1 MAIIRKGDT
10 AAEMSL
16 RKAAD
21 EQSRQKKYK
30 THAGTLRSAGRMNE
44 EKLNKIKVAKESDEK
59 VYAYHK
65 DSGNEFTGPIS
76 GASTARVNP
85 RIYKDRDTSYI
96 KQLGSGVVKAGA
108 VVKGGV
114 GGIAQEMATKQ
125 RIKKRQQERNQN
137 LSDNQFKGK

>member
-1 MAIIRKGDT
+1 MAIIRKGDK

-59 VYAYHK
+59 VYAYH
-65 DSGNEFTGPIS
+65 SGTEFTGPIS
-76 GASTARVNP
+76 GAATARVNP

-108 VVKGGV
+108 VVKGDV